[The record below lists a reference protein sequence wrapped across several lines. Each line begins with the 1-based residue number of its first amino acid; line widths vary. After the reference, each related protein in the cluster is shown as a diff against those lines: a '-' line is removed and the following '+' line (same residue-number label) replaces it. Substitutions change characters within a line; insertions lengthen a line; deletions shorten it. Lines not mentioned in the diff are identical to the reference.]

1 MRWTRYP
8 SAGPA
13 STKKE
18 HPAKINPTKKLASG
32 PAFTRCKPRLLV
44 KFFPLYDT
52 NKVYAFSRQSSRSG
66 GLCGCQPTQYQPNDI
81 MTNTEYLAKMDQLA
95 TEFPMA
101 DMMAPS
107 IRRKVEDST
116 ISKGELTMARHA
128 MPHSLVRQ
136 NRPLFIEGSKAFDAA
151 WSEWIA

>member
-1 MRWTRYP
+1 MTQIKL
-8 SAGPA
+8 
-13 STKKE
+13 TLF
-18 HPAKINPTKKLASG
+18 LAS
-32 PAFTRCKPRLLV
+32 R
-44 KFFPLYDT
+44 
-52 NKVYAFSRQSSRSG
+52 G
-66 GLCGCQPTQYQPNDI
+66 GRGDCAAVNRHQPNDT
-81 MTNTEYLAKMDQLA
+81 MTNNEYLAKLDQLA

-107 IRRKVEDST
+107 IRRKVEDGT
-116 ISKGELTMARHA
+116 ICKGELTMARHA